1 MHLSSGQS
9 VELFVESK
17 TTSEVTHTQY
27 QQDVGEDTSDHTGL
41 NDIDITLDQCDDGN
55 QQLNNVTEWSDS
67 DKRQQE

>member
-9 VELFVESK
+9 VELFVEPETSSK
-17 TTSEVTHTQY
+17 VAHTQY

-41 NDIDITLDQCDDGN
+41 DDIDITLDQCDDGN